1 MNTEKTTIIVYSFI
15 TLILFGCGHSAQ
27 SSKADSDTISVS
39 EIGNGEVSI
48 DVGELAVTDL
58 YRCYYSKDMLSG
70 NGDYGSYSNDMKKI
84 FSARGIN
91 SSIDDPFSKSFQTL
105 IDHAEEV
112 AEKYG
117 DIIIDSDLQWGGQD
131 IPGNYNI
138 EVTGIEVKD
147 DGHVCIKTK
156 VTNYDNTQPWE
167 FLMVRENGTF
177 KIDDIINGE
186 STRKFLQEEIKRV
199 KQYHES
205 TTQDFETYKGK
216 VGEYDIEMKL
226 RIAENPEL
234 VRCLDVTGSYK
245 YTKAGNTLNLSG
257 YVEMWPGMDD
267 DEPETNMYKYPIYF
281 LTETTPA
288 GKESGGWVL
297 YSNED
302 GLYGELKTHGKV
314 FKAKL
319 KKVN

>member
-1 MNTEKTTIIVYSFI
+1 MKTKMTTSIVYMFI
-15 TLILFGCGHSAQ
+15 ILILFGCGHSAH
-27 SSKADSDTISVS
+27 SSKADTDTISVS
-39 EIGNGEVSI
+39 EIGNEAASI

-105 IDHAEEV
+105 IDQAEEV
-112 AEKYG
+112 ADKYD

-138 EVTGIEVKD
+138 EVTEIEVKD
-147 DGHVCIKTK
+147 DDHVCIKTK
-156 VTNYDNTQPWE
+156 VTNYDNTRPWE

-177 KIDDIINGE
+177 KIDDIIDGE
-186 STRKFLQEEIKRV
+186 STRKFLQDEIKRV

-205 TTQDFETYKGK
+205 TTQDFKTYKGN
-216 VGEYDIEMKL
+216 VGEYEIEMKL
-226 RIAENPEL
+226 QRDAEADAM
-234 VRCLDVTGSYK
+234 VRCIGVTGSYK
-245 YTKAGNTLNLSG
+245 YTKDGKTLNLSG
-257 YVEMWPGMDD
+257 VVEEWPGMDS
-267 DEPETNMYKYPIYF
+267 ETDMHKYPIYV

-288 GKESGGWVL
+288 GNETGEWVL
-297 YSNED
+297 Y
-302 GLYGELKTHGKV
+302 T
-314 FKAKL
+314 
-319 KKVN
+319 